1 MLGLTFGM
9 ALARRGR
16 IEAHRFNQT
25 VWVLVNAALVLCI
38 MIPSLRNA
46 KPRSLADLATLSIGL
61 PLLHAAIGVLT
72 LALGLWLVL
81 QMNDVLPQRWHTA
94 RWKTLMRLTLAGYWT
109 GRYGE
114 TTGRD
119 RAHAPFLAVVVLTVL
134 VAIGGLLLHY
144 MLGEDVSARHA
155 LLQTLIPTLALN
167 LIIAAPVFAL
177 CRRILRPLDRPQ
189 RAQEVRLIV

>member
-1 MLGLTFGM
+1 VREAWLVAAMVFVAALLQSAIFSSLMILGGTPDLLLVTLLGISLLRGSVTG
-9 ALARRGR
+9 ALAG
-16 IEAHRFNQT
+16 F
-25 VWVLVNAALVLCI
+25 LGGLVLDVANLGTLGVT
-38 MIPSLRNA
+38 SL
-46 KPRSLADLATLSIGL
+46 L
-61 PLLHAAIGVLT
+61 
-72 LALGLWLVL
+72 
-81 QMNDVLPQRWHTA
+81 
-94 RWKTLMRLTLAGYWT
+94 LTLAGYWT

-134 VAIGGLLLHY
+134 VAVGGLLLHY